1 MISST
6 DAYVVAWFKAFL
18 FTAALEVP
26 FVVWA
31 YRRAAPRMPTPRR
44 AVVAF
49 FAQLASHPLVW
60 FVIPTVTT
68 SYRNTVLVAESWAVL
83 SETALYAAILGGGTG
98 RAFGVALVANMGS
111 FALGLLLRETT
122 GLL

>member
-1 MISST
+1 MIPSA

-31 YRRAAPRMPTPRR
+31 YRRVSPRMPAPRR

-60 FVIPTVTT
+60 FVIPTMTA
-68 SYRNTVLVAESWAVL
+68 SYRSTLIVAESWAVL
-83 SETALYAAILGGGTG
+83 SETALYAAILGGGSG
-98 RAFGVALVANMGS
+98 RAFAVALLANMGS
-111 FALGLLLRETT
+111 FGLGLLLRETT